1 MDKMN
6 IEIISTSDLA
16 KRYLSDE
23 SGNPLSL
30 EEIQKNFNGQ
40 QREAAELLYEKI
52 KGFQNGNSMLLY
64 GEKDGK
70 PFVYE
75 LTEREYNKYNV
86 LDEDRREKYLQH
98 LLSSKEA
105 DAQKIV
111 GPQTNKT
118 ADLSTL
124 VTLVDQDYDGKE
136 LIEGELRNGNTIS
149 VSNINVHQ
157 ASELL
162 VKMNEAGTKEQ
173 IPQETLDR
181 LNGRYLMTALV
192 NGHTVSHVIDKET
205 YDRFASLNEQQ
216 RLEEFRRVYEVPG
229 NQLRVVENKKFNASQ
244 SDSQMDFKNMGI
256 LGLLMML
263 LQCFGYKP
271 EGAQDMAQKEVAETK
286 QQTTTSQQ
294 SVVIDRSV
302 AEQVKTLAEANAES
316 RLADLDE
323 QQQSLNKGLKL

>member
-23 SGNPLSL
+23 SGKPLSL
-30 EEIQKNFNGQ
+30 EEIQKNFSDDQ
-40 QREAAELLYEKI
+40 KEAAKLLYDKI
-52 KGFQNGNSMLLY
+52 KDFHNGNTMLLY

-70 PFVYE
+70 PFIYE
-75 LTEREYNKYNV
+75 LTEREYLKYNA

-105 DAQKIV
+105 ETQKIA
-111 GPQTNKT
+111 GPQTNKA

-136 LIEGELRNGNTIS
+136 LIEGELRNGNTIN

-162 VKMNEAGTKEQ
+162 VKMNDAGTKEQ

-216 RLEEFRRVYEVPG
+216 RLKEFRKVYGIPE
-229 NQLRVVENKKFNASQ
+229 NRLQAVENKKFNASQ
-244 SDSQMDFKNMGI
+244 SGSQIDFRNMGI

-271 EGAQDMAQKEVAETK
+271 DSAQDMAQKEVAEAK
-286 QQTTTSQQ
+286 QQTTSQQ
-294 SVVIDRSV
+294 SVIIDRSV

>member
-23 SGNPLSL
+23 SGKPLSL
-30 EEIQKNFNGQ
+30 EEIQKNFSDDQ
-40 QREAAELLYEKI
+40 KEAAKLLYDKI
-52 KGFQNGNSMLLY
+52 KDFQNGNTMLLY

-98 LLSSKEA
+98 LVSSKEA

-111 GPQTNKT
+111 GPQTNKAT
-118 ADLSTL
+118 DLSTL

-216 RLEEFRRVYEVPG
+216 KLEEFQKVYDIPE
-229 NQLRVVENKKFNASQ
+229 NRLQAVENKKFIASQ
-244 SDSQMDFKNMGI
+244 SGSQMDFKNMGI

-271 EGAQDMAQKEVAETK
+271 DSAQDMAQKEVAEAK
-286 QQTTTSQQ
+286 QQTTSQQ
-294 SVVIDRSV
+294 SVIIDRSV